1 MLCLLETATPADS
14 SVGRSPLETQ
24 ADSSV
29 RRPLS
34 SRDGAG
40 GGYFSSYDTN
50 VAASVGPYRSV
61 TAAKT
66 SSRTVGVR
74 SRPAYRLGP
83 SMVELMMIDDDLSL

>member
-1 MLCLLETATPADS
+1 M
-14 SVGRSPLETQ
+14 
-24 ADSSV
+24 
-29 RRPLS
+29 
-34 SRDGAG
+34 
-40 GGYFSSYDTN
+40 
-50 VAASVGPYRSV
+50 AASVGPCV